1 MSGPRR
7 RAARGRRLGCIQE
20 LSGEM
25 VVGRPVAADRVCTI
39 GVGRVFTIDVGSIKC
54 VEARIVIIGNE
65 VMRLIANPCL
75 VGVVILI

>member
-39 GVGRVFTIDVGSIKC
+39 GVGRVFTTDVGSIKC
-54 VEARIVIIGNE
+54 VEARIALVGKKAPG
-65 VMRLIANPCL
+65 LIENRCFT
-75 VGVVILI
+75 GVVILI